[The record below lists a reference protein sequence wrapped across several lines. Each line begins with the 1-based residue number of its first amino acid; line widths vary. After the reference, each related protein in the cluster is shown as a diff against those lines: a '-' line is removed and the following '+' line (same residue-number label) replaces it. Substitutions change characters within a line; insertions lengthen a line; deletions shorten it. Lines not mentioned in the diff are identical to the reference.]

1 VRGDAG
7 RGPAPAAR
15 LRDRPPHDPAR
26 GRLDRHR
33 RAPGQGLLPRP
44 GDGGPGAQ
52 PRPAA
57 APAGAA
63 APVRRTGRAAGPGHT
78 AGARRAHRR
87 LPRHRRPPPRVR
99 PGGAGRGEAHR
110 RGRYGPG
117 RRGDPRG
124 GRRARLSGAA
134 HALGDPRAG
143 ADLPVVPDRARRLGD
158 RAETTA
164 RLFEVPR
171 AYGSYQQLLADPEVE
186 AVYVGTPNSVHAHWA
201 IAAARAGKHV
211 LCEKPLG
218 VSRAEAETMFE
229 AAREHGVWLMEAFM
243 YRFHPRTLRLAEI
256 VAAGEIGAPTL
267 VRASFGFPVS
277 DPANVRLS
285 AELAGGALMDVGC
298 YPVNAA
304 RMVAGPVRAAS
315 ATARWQDVDV
325 TLAGVLDHAGG
336 ALSLVSCSLL
346 SGRHN

>member
-1 VRGDAG
+1 MRWGI
-7 RGPAPAAR
+7 
-15 LRDRPPHDPAR
+15 L
-26 GRLDRHR
+26 
-33 RAPGQGLLPRP
+33 
-44 GDGGPGAQ
+44 
-52 PRPAA
+52 
-57 APAGAA
+57 
-63 APVRRTGRAAGPGHT
+63 
-78 AGARRAHRR
+78 
-87 LPRHRRPPPRVR
+87 
-99 PGGAGRGEAHR
+99 
-110 RGRYGPG
+110 GPG
-117 RRGDPRG
+117 RISRSFLTGLAG
-124 GRRARLSGAA
+124 SATEHAVAVGSRAL
-134 HALGDPRAG
+134 
-143 ADLPVVPDRARRLGD
+143 D

-171 AYGSYQQLLADPEVE
+171 AYGSYEQLLADPEVE

-256 VAAGEIGAPTL
+256 VAAGEIGTPVL
-267 VRASFGFPVS
+267 VRASFGFAVS

-336 ALSLVSCSLL
+336 ALSLVSCSLA
-346 SGRHN
+346 SGRHNELEVVGSDGVIAVPDAFTPPRDRPSTMVVTRGTDTEEQTFAPVDQYTLEAEGFAALVTGGHDAATDLPQMPLVQSLDNAATIETLLATARPPVG